1 MAAKTG
7 WTGIYPAVTTILNDD
22 ESVDLDGT
30 ARHVDFLIESGVHG
44 VIMLGSVGENMSL
57 DAGEKR
63 AVLEKTVESVNGR
76 IPVLSGVAE
85 SSTAVAC
92 RFAADAEA
100 IGADGL
106 MVLPPMVYKTDEGE
120 TMRHYRKVAS
130 NTELPIMCYN
140 NPVSYGVDITP
151 EMFAALADVANLTT
165 IKESSENTRRLT
177 DITNLCGDRYDLFC
191 GVDDLIVESVAL
203 GVKGW
208 VAGFVNALPQEA
220 VRLWNLATS
229 GRWDEARAL
238 YAWFAPLMHL
248 AEAGKLVQNIKLAQ
262 SIVGVGPE
270 TTRAPRLRLEG
281 GERARVT
288 AIIRAALDAR
298 PKLAAE

>member
-30 ARHVDFLIESGVHG
+30 ARHVDFLIDSGVHG

-63 AVLEKTVESVNGR
+63 AVLKRTVASVQGR
-76 IPVLSGVAE
+76 VPVLSGVAE

-100 IGADGL
+100 IGVDGL

-120 TMRHYRKVAS
+120 TIHHYRKVAS
-130 NTELPIMCYN
+130 NTGLPIMCYN

-165 IKESSENTRRLT
+165 IKESSENTRRLV
-177 DITNLCGDRYDLFC
+177 DITNVCGDRYTLFC

-208 VAGFVNALPQEA
+208 VAGFVNALPHEA
-220 VRLWNLATS
+220 VRLWDLATQ

-248 AEAGKLVQNIKLAQ
+248 AEAGKLVQHIKLAQ

-281 GERARVT
+281 DERARVT